1 MKIEPY
7 DGPTAP
13 EPVLRDVHAMWD
25 AEWAD
30 LHPEEPPYSWE
41 ELSGMLRQ
49 PSERFKRL
57 HWLARDDTGAP
68 IGRLDLRLPTAG
80 ANEELGLVELYVVP
94 AARTRRVGTALVRTA
109 VDALEAHGRTRVRV
123 SIVEG
128 SPGDPFCTSFGGTV
142 ARANRKSRMRLEALD
157 RTMLREW
164 IERAEAGAKGYSL
177 RWLDVPS
184 LDDAD
189 LARYIGIRHLMNTA
203 PRGDLEDEPWVHTP
217 QTILEEV
224 DELVAEKVER
234 WSLVA
239 VHDATGAF
247 AGFTELMFA
256 ESAPE
261 HSWQGGTAVRIEH
274 RNHGLGRWLKA
285 TMAERVIAERPQVR
299 LVDTENA
306 YSNEPM
312 LNINIAMGFEVI
324 KTVNDWQ
331 APVAAVRTALEA
343 RARAQEIQT

>member
-1 MKIEPY
+1 MRIDPY

-13 EPVLRDVHAMWD
+13 ESVLRDVHRLWD
-25 AEWAD
+25 VEWGD

-41 ELSGMLRQ
+41 ELEGLLRM
-49 PSERFKRL
+49 PSERFTKL
-57 HWLARDDTGAP
+57 YWLARDDAGAA

-80 ANEELGLVELYVVP
+80 ANEQLGFAELYVVP
-94 AARTRRVGTALVRTA
+94 DARERGVGTALTRTA
-109 VDALEAHGRTRVRV
+109 VEVLEAHGRSRVRV

-128 SPGDPFCTSFGGTV
+128 SPGDGFFSSRGGSVGRT
-142 ARANRKSRMRLEALD
+142 NRKSRMDVAAVD
-157 RTMLREW
+157 RSMLRRW
-164 IERAEAGAKGYSL
+164 IERAESEATGYSL
-177 RWLDVPS
+177 RWLDVLA

-189 LARYIGIRHLMNTA
+189 LDEYIGIRLLMNTA

-217 QTILEEV
+217 ETIREEAE
-224 DELVAEKVER
+224 ELAAEGVER

-239 VHDATGAF
+239 VEDATGTF
-247 AGFTELMFA
+247 AGFTELMFV

-261 HSWQGGTAVRIEH
+261 HCWQGGTAVRVEH

-285 TMAERVIAERPQVR
+285 TAAERVIAERPRVR
-299 LVDTENA
+299 FVDTENA

-312 LNINIAMGFEVI
+312 LNINIAMGFELI

-331 APVAAVRTALEA
+331 APVAAVRSALEA
-343 RARAQEIQT
+343 TR

>member
-1 MKIEPY
+1 MQIEPY

-13 EPVLRDVHAMWD
+13 ESVLRDVHALWD

-41 ELSGMLRQ
+41 ELHGLLRQ
-49 PSERFKRL
+49 PSERFKKLR
-57 HWLARDDTGAP
+57 WLARDDAGAP
-68 IGRLDLRLPTAG
+68 IGRLDLQLPTAG
-80 ANEELGLVELYVVP
+80 ANEELGFVELYVIP
-94 AARTRRVGTALVRTA
+94 EARKNGVGTALVRTA
-109 VDALEAHGRTRVRV
+109 VAALEEHGRTRVRV

-128 SPGDPFCTSFGGTV
+128 SPGDAFCTKLGGSIG
-142 ARANRKSRMRLEALD
+142 RANRKSRMHLEALD
-157 RTMLREW
+157 RSMLREW
-164 IERAEAGAKGYSL
+164 IERAEAEATGYSL

-184 LDDAD
+184 LDEAD
-189 LARYIGIRHLMNTA
+189 LAEYVGIRTLMNTA

-217 QTILEEV
+217 ETILEEAA
-224 DELVAEKVER
+224 ELVAEKVER

-239 VHDATGAF
+239 VEDATGAY

-256 ESAPE
+256 DSAPE
-261 HSWQGGTAVRIEH
+261 HSWQGGTAVRVEH

-285 TMAERVIAERPQVR
+285 TMAERAIAERPNVR
-299 LVDTENA
+299 FVDTENA

-312 LNINIAMGFEVI
+312 LNINIAMGFEII

-331 APVAAVRTALEA
+331 ASVAAVRTALEA
-343 RARAQEIQT
+343 QPCT